1 MGNNGETILPV
12 IQSNSPFGAIER
24 KISFRY
30 LRSKKNQGGV
40 GLISLISFICIMLA
54 IAAMIIIMSI
64 MNGFR
69 DEMINLT
76 IGSEGHMFVASSNPE
91 PNKQYIE
98 LLEKDLSSLSGIE
111 GAFQFTQNFTGI
123 QANSQ
128 FGLAK
133 VIGIAPKN
141 LKDFALVVS
150 NIIEGSIQK
159 PLSSLK
165 QENMITIGLGLANS
179 FGLKVGD
186 SIVIYSPNSRQTIS
200 GPMPI
205 KKSYTIGAIFKL
217 GLYQADL
224 SNIYMDIDQASLLF
238 NKGLH
243 SGEIQIRLTN
253 PDELDKIRNEIL
265 NIIDKPVFIQ
275 SWKDRNASTATA
287 LRTEQIAMRF
297 IFMVVVIIAVFP
309 VLASMIMLVKN
320 KSKDIAVLRTL
331 GVSRAAILRIF
342 FMTGVSIGSVGTF
355 SGVLLGILF
364 CSNVDH
370 IQSAL
375 EFVTGVELF
384 PEDVYQLSGGI
395 PSKVIWVEVFGVAFW
410 GFLISALATFFPA
423 LTASRID
430 PVDALRYD

>member
-1 MGNNGETILPV
+1 
-12 IQSNSPFGAIER
+12 
-24 KISFRY
+24 
-30 LRSKKNQGGV
+30 
-40 GLISLISFICIMLA
+40 
-54 IAAMIIIMSI
+54 
-64 MNGFR
+64 
-69 DEMINLT
+69 
-76 IGSEGHMFVASSNPE
+76 
-91 PNKQYIE
+91 
-98 LLEKDLSSLSGIE
+98 
-111 GAFQFTQNFTGI
+111 
-123 QANSQ
+123 
-128 FGLAK
+128 
-133 VIGIAPKN
+133 
-141 LKDFALVVS
+141 
-150 NIIEGSIQK
+150 
-159 PLSSLK
+159 
-165 QENMITIGLGLANS
+165 MITIGSGLANS

-205 KKSYTIGAIFKL
+205 KKSYTVGAIFKS

-224 SNIYMDIDQASLLF
+224 SNIYMDINQTSLLF

-243 SGEIQIRLTN
+243 SGEIQIRLSN

-265 NIIDKPVFIQ
+265 NIIDEPVFIQ

-342 FMTGVSIGSVGTF
+342 FITGVSIGSVGTF

-364 CSNVDH
+364 CSNVEH
-370 IQSAL
+370 IQSVL
-375 EFVTGVELF
+375 EFITGVELF

>member
-24 KISFRY
+24 KISLRY

-133 VIGIAPKN
+133 VIGISPDN
-141 LKDFALVVS
+141 LKDFELVVS

-342 FMTGVSIGSVGTF
+342 FMTGVSIGSLGTF

>member
-1 MGNNGETILPV
+1 MGNNNETIIPL

-76 IGSEGHMFVASSNPE
+76 IGSEGHMFVASSNPD

-133 VIGIAPKN
+133 VIGIAPEN

-150 NIIEGSIQK
+150 NIIEGSIQESS
-159 PLSSLK
+159 SSLK
-165 QENMITIGLGLANS
+165 QENMITIGSGLANS

-205 KKSYTIGAIFKL
+205 KKSYTVGAIFKS

-224 SNIYMDIDQASLLF
+224 SNIYMDINQTSLLF

-243 SGEIQIRLTN
+243 SGEIQIRLSN

-265 NIIDKPVFIQ
+265 NIIDEPVFIQ

-342 FMTGVSIGSVGTF
+342 FITGVSIGSVGTF

-364 CSNVDH
+364 CSNVEH

-375 EFVTGVELF
+375 EFITGVELF

>member
-1 MGNNGETILPV
+1 
-12 IQSNSPFGAIER
+12 
-24 KISFRY
+24 
-30 LRSKKNQGGV
+30 
-40 GLISLISFICIMLA
+40 
-54 IAAMIIIMSI
+54 
-64 MNGFR
+64 
-69 DEMINLT
+69 
-76 IGSEGHMFVASSNPE
+76 
-91 PNKQYIE
+91 
-98 LLEKDLSSLSGIE
+98 
-111 GAFQFTQNFTGI
+111 
-123 QANSQ
+123 
-128 FGLAK
+128 
-133 VIGIAPKN
+133 
-141 LKDFALVVS
+141 
-150 NIIEGSIQK
+150 
-159 PLSSLK
+159 
-165 QENMITIGLGLANS
+165 MITIGSGLANS

-205 KKSYTIGAIFKL
+205 KKSYIIGAIFKL

-224 SNIYMDIDQASLLF
+224 SNIYMDIGQASLLF

-243 SGEIQIRLTN
+243 SGEIQIRLSN

-265 NIIDKPVFIQ
+265 SIIDKPVIIQ

-297 IFMVVVIIAVFP
+297 IFMIVVIIAVFP

-342 FMTGVSIGSVGTF
+342 FMTGVSIGSVGTL
-355 SGVLLGILF
+355 SGVMLGILF

-370 IQSAL
+370 IQSVL

-395 PSKVIWVEVFGVAFW
+395 PSKVIWGEVFGVAFW

>member
-1 MGNNGETILPV
+1 MVNNNETIMPL

-76 IGSEGHMFVASSNPE
+76 IGSEGHMFVASSNPD

-133 VIGIAPKN
+133 VIGIAPEN

-150 NIIEGSIQK
+150 NIIEGSIQESS
-159 PLSSLK
+159 SSLK
-165 QENMITIGLGLANS
+165 QKSMITIGSGLANS

-205 KKSYTIGAIFKL
+205 KKSYTVGAIFKS

-224 SNIYMDIDQASLLF
+224 SNIYMDIDQTSLLF
-238 NKGLH
+238 NKGLN
-243 SGEIQIRLTN
+243 SGEIQIRLSN

-331 GVSRAAILRIF
+331 GVSRVAILRIF
-342 FMTGVSIGSVGTF
+342 FITGVSIGSVGTF

-364 CSNVDH
+364 CSNVEH
-370 IQSAL
+370 IQSVL
-375 EFVTGVELF
+375 EFITGVELF

>member
-133 VIGIAPKN
+133 VIGISPDN
-141 LKDFALVVS
+141 LKDFELVVS

>member
-1 MGNNGETILPV
+1 MGNNNETNIPL

-76 IGSEGHMFVASSNPE
+76 IGSEGHMFVASSNPD

-123 QANSQ
+123 QANNQ

-133 VIGIAPKN
+133 VIGIAPEN

-150 NIIEGSIQK
+150 NIIEGSIQESS
-159 PLSSLK
+159 SSLK
-165 QENMITIGLGLANS
+165 QENMITIGSGLANS

-205 KKSYTIGAIFKL
+205 KKSFTVGAIFKS

-224 SNIYMDIDQASLLF
+224 SNIYMDINQTSLLF

-243 SGEIQIRLTN
+243 SGEIQIRLSN
-253 PDELDKIRNEIL
+253 PDELDKVRNEIL
-265 NIIDKPVFIQ
+265 NIIDEPVFIQ

-342 FMTGVSIGSVGTF
+342 FITGVSIGSVGTF

-364 CSNVDH
+364 CSNVEH
-370 IQSAL
+370 IQSVL
-375 EFVTGVELF
+375 EFITGVELF

>member
-1 MGNNGETILPV
+1 
-12 IQSNSPFGAIER
+12 
-24 KISFRY
+24 
-30 LRSKKNQGGV
+30 
-40 GLISLISFICIMLA
+40 
-54 IAAMIIIMSI
+54 

-76 IGSEGHMFVASSNPE
+76 IGSEGHMFVASSNPD

-133 VIGIAPKN
+133 VIGIAPEN

-150 NIIEGSIQK
+150 NIIEGSIQESS
-159 PLSSLK
+159 SSLK
-165 QENMITIGLGLANS
+165 QENMITIGSGLANS

-205 KKSYTIGAIFKL
+205 KKSFTVRAIFKS

-224 SNIYMDIDQASLLF
+224 SNIYMDINQTSLLF

-243 SGEIQIRLTN
+243 SGEIQIRLSN

-265 NIIDKPVFIQ
+265 NIIDEPVFIQ

-331 GVSRAAILRIF
+331 GVSRPAILRIF
-342 FMTGVSIGSVGTF
+342 FITGVSIGSVGTF

-364 CSNVDH
+364 CSNVEH
-370 IQSAL
+370 IQSVL
-375 EFVTGVELF
+375 EFITGVELF

>member
-133 VIGIAPKN
+133 VIGISPDN
-141 LKDFALVVS
+141 LKDFELVVS

-243 SGEIQIRLTN
+243 SGEIQIRLSN

-375 EFVTGVELF
+375 EFITGVELF

-423 LTASRID
+423 LAASRID

>member
-1 MGNNGETILPV
+1 MGNNNETIIPL

-76 IGSEGHMFVASSNPE
+76 IGSEGHMFVASSNPD

-133 VIGIAPKN
+133 VIGIAPEN

-150 NIIEGSIQK
+150 NIIEGSIQESS
-159 PLSSLK
+159 SSLK
-165 QENMITIGLGLANS
+165 QENMITIGSGLANS

-205 KKSYTIGAIFKL
+205 KKSFTVRAIFKS

-224 SNIYMDIDQASLLF
+224 SNIYMDINQTSLLF

-243 SGEIQIRLTN
+243 SGEIQIRLSN
-253 PDELDKIRNEIL
+253 PDELEKIRNEIL
-265 NIIDKPVFIQ
+265 NIIDEPVFIQ

-342 FMTGVSIGSVGTF
+342 FITGVSIGSVGTF

-364 CSNVDH
+364 CSNVEH
-370 IQSAL
+370 IQSVL
-375 EFVTGVELF
+375 EFITGVELF

>member
-1 MGNNGETILPV
+1 MGNNNETIIPL

-76 IGSEGHMFVASSNPE
+76 IGSEGHMFVASSNPD

-98 LLEKDLSSLSGIE
+98 LIEKDLSSLSGIE

-133 VIGIAPKN
+133 VIGIAPEN

-150 NIIEGSIQK
+150 NIIEGSIQESS
-159 PLSSLK
+159 SSLK
-165 QENMITIGLGLANS
+165 QENMITIGSGLANS

-205 KKSYTIGAIFKL
+205 KKSYTVGAIFKS

-224 SNIYMDIDQASLLF
+224 SNIYMDINQTSLLF

-243 SGEIQIRLTN
+243 SGEIQIRLSN

-265 NIIDKPVFIQ
+265 NIIDEPVFIQ

-342 FMTGVSIGSVGTF
+342 FITGVSIGSVGTF

-364 CSNVDH
+364 CSNVEH
-370 IQSAL
+370 IQSVL
-375 EFVTGVELF
+375 EFITGVELF

>member
-1 MGNNGETILPV
+1 MGNNNETIIPL

-76 IGSEGHMFVASSNPE
+76 IGSEGHMFVASSNPD

-133 VIGIAPKN
+133 VIGIAPEN

-150 NIIEGSIQK
+150 NIIEGSIQESS
-159 PLSSLK
+159 SSLK
-165 QENMITIGLGLANS
+165 QENMITIGSGLANS

-205 KKSYTIGAIFKL
+205 KKSFTVGAIFKS

-224 SNIYMDIDQASLLF
+224 SNIYMDINQTSLLF

-243 SGEIQIRLTN
+243 SGEIQIRLSN

-265 NIIDKPVFIQ
+265 NIIDEPVFIQ

-342 FMTGVSIGSVGTF
+342 FITGVSIGSVGTF

-364 CSNVDH
+364 CSNVEH
-370 IQSAL
+370 IQSVL
-375 EFVTGVELF
+375 EFITGVELF

>member
-24 KISFRY
+24 KISLRY

-98 LLEKDLSSLSGIE
+98 LLEKDLSSLPGIE

-133 VIGIAPKN
+133 VIGISPDN
-141 LKDFALVVS
+141 LKDFELVVS

-243 SGEIQIRLTN
+243 SGEIQIRLSN

>member
-1 MGNNGETILPV
+1 MGNNNETIIPL

-76 IGSEGHMFVASSNPE
+76 IGSEGHMFVASSNPD

-123 QANSQ
+123 QANNQ

-133 VIGIAPKN
+133 VIGIAPEN

-150 NIIEGSIQK
+150 NIIEGSIQESS
-159 PLSSLK
+159 SSLK
-165 QENMITIGLGLANS
+165 QENMITIGSGLANS

-205 KKSYTIGAIFKL
+205 KKSYTVGAIFKS

-224 SNIYMDIDQASLLF
+224 SNIYMDINQTSLLF

-243 SGEIQIRLTN
+243 SGEIQIRLSN

-265 NIIDKPVFIQ
+265 NIIDEPVFIQ

-342 FMTGVSIGSVGTF
+342 FITGVSIGSVGTF

-364 CSNVDH
+364 CSNVEH
-370 IQSAL
+370 IQSVL
-375 EFVTGVELF
+375 EFITGVELF

>member
-1 MGNNGETILPV
+1 MGNNNETIIPL

-76 IGSEGHMFVASSNPE
+76 IGSEGHMFVASSNPD

-150 NIIEGSIQK
+150 NIIEGSIQE
-159 PLSSLK
+159 PSSSLK
-165 QENMITIGLGLANS
+165 QENMITIGSGLANS

-205 KKSYTIGAIFKL
+205 KKSYTVGAIFKS

-224 SNIYMDIDQASLLF
+224 SNIYMDINQTSLLF

-243 SGEIQIRLTN
+243 SGEIQIRLSN

-265 NIIDKPVFIQ
+265 NIIDEPVFIQ

-342 FMTGVSIGSVGTF
+342 FITGVSIGSVGTF

-364 CSNVDH
+364 CSNVEH
-370 IQSAL
+370 IQSVL
-375 EFVTGVELF
+375 EFITGVELF

>member
-1 MGNNGETILPV
+1 MGNNNETIIPL
-12 IQSNSPFGAIER
+12 IQSNSLFGAIER

-76 IGSEGHMFVASSNPE
+76 IGSEGHMFVASSNPD

-98 LLEKDLSSLSGIE
+98 MLEKDLSSLSGIE

-133 VIGIAPKN
+133 VIGIAPEN

-150 NIIEGSIQK
+150 NIIEGSIQESS
-159 PLSSLK
+159 SSLK
-165 QENMITIGLGLANS
+165 QENMITIGSGLANS

-205 KKSYTIGAIFKL
+205 KKSYTVGAIFKS

-224 SNIYMDIDQASLLF
+224 SNIYMDINQTSLLF

-243 SGEIQIRLTN
+243 SGEIQIRLSN

-265 NIIDKPVFIQ
+265 NIIDEPVFIQ

-320 KSKDIAVLRTL
+320 KSKDIAVLRTF

-342 FMTGVSIGSVGTF
+342 FITGVSIGSVGTF

-364 CSNVDH
+364 CSNVEH
-370 IQSAL
+370 IQSVL
-375 EFVTGVELF
+375 EFITGVELF

>member
-1 MGNNGETILPV
+1 MGNNGETILPL

-133 VIGIAPKN
+133 VIGISPDN
-141 LKDFALVVS
+141 LKDFELVVS

-423 LTASRID
+423 LTTSRID

>member
-1 MGNNGETILPV
+1 MGNNGETILPL

-133 VIGIAPKN
+133 VIGISPDN
-141 LKDFALVVS
+141 LKDFELVVS

-224 SNIYMDIDQASLLF
+224 PNIYMDIDQASLLF

-243 SGEIQIRLTN
+243 SGEIQIRLSN

>member
-1 MGNNGETILPV
+1 MGNNGETILPL

-133 VIGIAPKN
+133 VIGISPDN
-141 LKDFALVVS
+141 LKDFELVVS

-331 GVSRAAILRIF
+331 GVSRAAILRVF

>member
-1 MGNNGETILPV
+1 MGNNNETIIPL

-76 IGSEGHMFVASSNPE
+76 IGSEGHMFVASSNPD

-133 VIGIAPKN
+133 VIGIAPEN

-150 NIIEGSIQK
+150 NIIEGSIQESS
-159 PLSSLK
+159 SSLK
-165 QENMITIGLGLANS
+165 QENMITIGSGLANS

-205 KKSYTIGAIFKL
+205 KKSYTVGAIFKS

-224 SNIYMDIDQASLLF
+224 SNIYMDINQTSLLF

-243 SGEIQIRLTN
+243 SGEIQIRLSN

-265 NIIDKPVFIQ
+265 NIIDEPVFIQ

-342 FMTGVSIGSVGTF
+342 FITGVSIGSVGTF

-364 CSNVDH
+364 CSNVEH
-370 IQSAL
+370 IQSVL
-375 EFVTGVELF
+375 EFITGVELF

>member
-1 MGNNGETILPV
+1 MGNDNETIIPL

-76 IGSEGHMFVASSNPE
+76 IGSEGHMFVASSNPD

-150 NIIEGSIQK
+150 NIIEGSIQESS
-159 PLSSLK
+159 SSLK
-165 QENMITIGLGLANS
+165 QENMITIGSGLANS

-205 KKSYTIGAIFKL
+205 KKSYTVGAIFKS

-224 SNIYMDIDQASLLF
+224 SNIYMDINQTSLLF

-243 SGEIQIRLTN
+243 SGEIQIRLSN

-265 NIIDKPVFIQ
+265 NIIDEPVFIQ

-342 FMTGVSIGSVGTF
+342 FITGVSIGSVGTF

-364 CSNVDH
+364 CSNVEH
-370 IQSAL
+370 IQSVL
-375 EFVTGVELF
+375 EFITGVELF

>member
-1 MGNNGETILPV
+1 MGNNNETIIPL

-76 IGSEGHMFVASSNPE
+76 IGSEGHMFVASSNPD

-133 VIGIAPKN
+133 VIGIAPGN

-150 NIIEGSIQK
+150 NIIEGSIQESS
-159 PLSSLK
+159 SSLK
-165 QENMITIGLGLANS
+165 QENMITIGSGLANS

-205 KKSYTIGAIFKL
+205 KKSFTVGAIFES

-224 SNIYMDIDQASLLF
+224 SNIYMDINQTSLLF

-243 SGEIQIRLTN
+243 SGEIQIRLSN

-265 NIIDKPVFIQ
+265 NIIDEPVFIQ

-342 FMTGVSIGSVGTF
+342 FITGVSIGSVGTF

-364 CSNVDH
+364 CSNVEH
-370 IQSAL
+370 IQSVL
-375 EFVTGVELF
+375 EFITGVELF

>member
-133 VIGIAPKN
+133 VIGISPDN
-141 LKDFALVVS
+141 LKDFELVVS

-159 PLSSLK
+159 SLSSLK

-430 PVDALRYD
+430 PVDALRYE

>member
-1 MGNNGETILPV
+1 MGNNGETILPL

-98 LLEKDLSSLSGIE
+98 LLEKDLSSLPGIE

-133 VIGIAPKN
+133 VIGISPNN
-141 LKDFALVVS
+141 LKDFELVVS

-243 SGEIQIRLTN
+243 SGEIQIRLSN

-395 PSKVIWVEVFGVAFW
+395 PSKVIWFEVFGVAFW

>member
-1 MGNNGETILPV
+1 MGNNGETILPL

-133 VIGIAPKN
+133 VIGISPDN
-141 LKDFALVVS
+141 LKDFELVVS

-243 SGEIQIRLTN
+243 SGEIQIRLSN

>member
-1 MGNNGETILPV
+1 MGNNNETIIPL

-76 IGSEGHMFVASSNPE
+76 IGSEGHMFVASSNPD

-133 VIGIAPKN
+133 VIGIAPGN

-150 NIIEGSIQK
+150 NIIEGSIQESS
-159 PLSSLK
+159 SSLK
-165 QENMITIGLGLANS
+165 QENMITIGSGLANS

-205 KKSYTIGAIFKL
+205 KKSYTVGAIFKS

-224 SNIYMDIDQASLLF
+224 SNIYMDINQTSLLF

-243 SGEIQIRLTN
+243 SGEIQIRLSN

-265 NIIDKPVFIQ
+265 NIIDEPVFIQ

-342 FMTGVSIGSVGTF
+342 FITGVSIGSVGTF

-364 CSNVDH
+364 CSNVEH
-370 IQSAL
+370 IQSVL
-375 EFVTGVELF
+375 EFITGVELF